1 MNDLRMMEE
10 TKECFRQLKEECSK
24 KDGEIRRQADTIT
37 TLSSMKRRIEEK
49 IERQK
54 EEIEQEKQKRKE
66 DKAKSGKKVAAAVAE
81 EKLKLGAEFDKLL
94 TEHGQS
100 YNKSKK

>member
-54 EEIEQEKQKRKE
+54 EEIEQEKQKRKKIKRSQE
-66 DKAKSGKKVAAAVAE
+66 R
-81 EKLKLGAEFDKLL
+81 KLL
-94 TEHGQS
+94 QQ
-100 YNKSKK
+100 